1 MGFGGLEGKVAV
13 VTGAARGLGRAY
25 AKAFAAEGARAVALD
40 LGDCAETVR
49 EIEQAGGQAL
59 GLACDVA
66 DMQSCRDAA
75 QATLDKFGRIDILV
89 NNAALYGSLKGGRFD
104 ALPED
109 EWEACMRVNVT
120 GIWNCCRA
128 FVPGMREQGA
138 GAIVNISSLAAT
150 YGLAFALHYTTSKGA
165 VIGMTRGLARELG
178 RYNIRVNAVAPSAV
192 LTEGTDEFFGD
203 RREET
208 LKVISGQQ
216 ALRRNLSTDDLVGAI
231 LFLTSDAGAMVTGQT
246 LSVDGGTV
254 FS

>member
-192 LTEGTDEFFGD
+192 LTEGTDEFFGE
-203 RREET
+203 RKEET

>member
-104 ALPED
+104 DLPED

-203 RREET
+203 RKEET

>member
-203 RREET
+203 RKEET

>member
-75 QATLDKFGRIDILV
+75 QATLDRFGRIDILV

-203 RREET
+203 RKEET